1 MTEILDALNTKH
13 HPRPTVKTTVTG
25 RTEIKGGGSKGG
37 DRKTHV
43 TYPLKYLLITGELTT
58 GFRFYGPFDSV
69 EKAGRWATNNLKPG
83 EFHRVHDLYD
93 VGIGD

>member
-1 MTEILDALNTKH
+1 MTALLDALNTTH
-13 HPRPTVKTTVTG
+13 SRSTVKTTVTG
-25 RTEIKGGGSKGG
+25 RTKTEGGGSKNG

-69 EKAGRWATNNLKPG
+69 EKAGRWATDNLKVG
-83 EFHRVHDLYD
+83 EFHRIHDLCD
-93 VGIGD
+93 VRTGE